1 MRRKGRSS
9 PRASLP
15 EGQGSWPRTFSRFR
29 VFSVLYLKTEKFKDG
44 GRGREGVGVYLKKVI
59 TETGVGRGGGA
70 EEEVQKKKKKRV
82 VWDVPS

>member
-1 MRRKGRSS
+1 M
-9 PRASLP
+9 
-15 EGQGSWPRTFSRFR
+15 
-29 VFSVLYLKTEKFKDG
+29 KTEKFKDG